1 MGTGISPQNSSGSPT
16 EHVALNGSIIPC
28 ERVHWSMASLSS
40 STSQLQPPVVVITAR
55 IGSPAN
61 SLQLNHAVVGAAVGI
76 EVVGAAVG
84 LELVG
89 ADVGLLVGPRVGPD
103 DVGADVGLLVG
114 TAVGEPVGLADGDDV
129 GDVVGEPVGLADG
142 DAVGDVVGDTVVV
155 SKSARPPSQPLS
167 SVPFR
172 KRSSAALMVSMF
184 RWQASS
190 VWYCRNPSTVQ
201 LSRCSRG
208 APVTCARN
216 PFSTWADSSH

>member
-1 MGTGISPQNSSGSPT
+1 MEISPQNSSGSPT

-129 GDVVGEPVGLADG
+129 GDVVG
-142 DAVGDVVGDTVVV
+142 DTVVV